1 MNNIDLQILDLL
13 QNEGKVSYVQLG
25 KQVGLSVT
33 AVKERV
39 KRLIKDGILT
49 KNVWLVNPR
58 SIGLEICAFVQ
69 VLMPIPSEEE
79 NFVKEMHKVKEV
91 MECHSITGDYSYL
104 LKIRVPNTM
113 RLEELMSEKIT
124 SLKGVVKTNSII
136 TLTSFKEV
144 TQIKIS
150 HEE

>member
-1 MNNIDLQILDLL
+1 MDHKDQQILDLL
-13 QNEGKVSYVQLG
+13 QQQGKLSYAELG
-25 KQVGLSVT
+25 KSVKLSIT

-39 KRLIKDGILT
+39 KRLINEGVLD
-49 KNVWLVNPR
+49 KNVWLLNPG
-58 SIGLEICAFVQ
+58 SLGLDICAFVQ
-69 VLMPIPSEEE
+69 VLMPVPAEEA
-79 NFVKEMHKVKEV
+79 NFIKQMQLVPEV
-91 MECHSITGDYSYL
+91 LECHSITGDYSYL

-144 TQIKIS
+144 TQLKLPY
-150 HEE
+150 ED